1 MTTFDNPYA
10 SPPEVKDYFGTA
22 QSTDVLATRS
32 ERFAGAFIDGLVQ
45 AILILPGSFALGVV
59 LFATVGADNADKVE
73 NSLAAKLIGSIGGF
87 VIAAGAFLLINGYL
101 LATRGQTVGKVL
113 MKTKIV
119 SDGGDQVEFG
129 KLVLRRYLPLWL
141 LGSIPWIGP
150 LFGLANALAIFRKT
164 RKCIHD
170 DIAGTKVIK
179 LPA

>member
-32 ERFAGAFIDGLVQ
+32 ERFAGAFVDGIVQ
-45 AILILPGSFALGVV
+45 AILVLPGSFALGFILVIAMGVDGENGLVV
-59 LFATVGADNADKVE
+59 D
-73 NSLAAKLIGSIGGF
+73 LIGAVGGF
-87 VIAAGAFLLINGYL
+87 FIAAGAFLLVNGYL

-119 SDGGDQVEFG
+119 SDGGDQLELG
-129 KLVLRRYLPLWL
+129 SLVLKRYLPIWL
-141 LGSIPWIGP
+141 LTSIPFIGP
-150 LFGLANALAIFRKT
+150 LFGLANALAIFREN

-179 LPA
+179 LPS